1 MIGQYFTYLSRTN
14 LLNFT
19 TMELLKLPEQA
30 MSMLFGPQSIFA
42 NWVTFFIA
50 NWLVISLGGFIL
62 SNWMSKK
69 PDGIID
75 RNSLAAKISEKSNW
89 FMPFAILGIALSF
102 LYNVFIYSV
111 FFVLEVTRFIT
122 DFLYKWIK
130 FLFFWIWEN
139 VVSPSIWMLLKL
151 AYHYVIKMPFH
162 ALLGVIRNVPAVL
175 NRAFYYRVLWP
186 SLIGSV
192 VAAIL
197 MFIAFMANNNA
208 ISEYGTLVVAALTLT
223 WIVSKHIYGTNEAA
237 KKSILFTLVLCGFAV
252 VIVGVLCFL
261 NEGDASVKWGG
272 TIAGILH
279 VPTIVGSLIAGLI
292 ALSLLFSSSIG
303 VIYSNT
309 TNEKNWVEK
318 IRVFFVESFK
328 RSLSFCYQYL
338 FVAII
343 GTILTLL
350 PIAILKMVSDQAG
363 KSMVQVH
370 LDDKLT
376 QLNNDLKVYSTSDE
390 IDLLMNADSTKES
403 AFSKELDSL
412 KQECDLYYKIGENSL
427 FTSYI
432 SDAGSFGTDLRPV
445 NTRKEFDGRVDAS
458 EKTVKDLEDSK
469 KDEVKNM
476 DESIKSYN
484 DQIDAAKRSLTEI
497 LVNPLASNYYT
508 ELITSMTI
516 ELDKIQVVR
525 ERTIKYDDVLIA
537 AAKANTES
545 LKGNWSSY
553 ATSYLFY
560 IISKYALFSLIVAF
574 FFALFAL
581 TVQSTYDSYNGSGIV
596 AAFEQEKS
604 KNANQPWLAF
614 ILLGALAVGTL
625 NPNKVMDEPLKWV
638 NSFVG
643 EMTTTDSEDTNEE
656 SNQDDVAAN
665 ANVADTIQ
673 DDVIT
678 ENNLAQDVP
687 ISEAP
692 QEYYYCN
699 DGQSIP
705 LAFYNDG
712 GCDCSTCEDEN

>member
-1 MIGQYFTYLSRTN
+1 
-14 LLNFT
+14 
-19 TMELLKLPEQA
+19 MELLKLPEQA
-30 MSMLFGPQSIFA
+30 MSMLFGPQSMFA

-102 LYNVFIYSV
+102 IYNVFIYSV
-111 FFVLEVTRFIT
+111 FFVLEVTRFMS
-122 DFLYKWIK
+122 DFLFKWIK

-151 AYHYVIKMPFH
+151 AYHYLIKMPFH
-162 ALLGVIRNVPAVL
+162 SLLGVIRSVPSVL
-175 NRAFYYRVLWP
+175 NRAFYHRVLWP
-186 SLIGSV
+186 SFIGSV
-192 VAAIL
+192 LAAIL

-208 ISEYGTLVVAALTLT
+208 ISEYGTLVIAALTLT
-223 WIVSKHIYGTNEAA
+223 WIVSEHIYGTREAA
-237 KKSILFTLVLCGFAV
+237 VKSVLFTLVLCGFAIA
-252 VIVGVLCFL
+252 IVGILYFL
-261 NEGDASVKWGG
+261 NKGDASIKWGG
-272 TIAGILH
+272 TFAGILH
-279 VPTIVGSLIAGLI
+279 VPTIVGILVAGLI

-309 TNEKNWVEK
+309 TQEKNWVEK

-343 GTILTLL
+343 GTIITLL
-350 PIAILKMVSDQAG
+350 PIAVLKMVSDQAG
-363 KSMVQVH
+363 KSIVQVH
-370 LDDKLT
+370 LDDKLE
-376 QLNNDLKVYSTSDE
+376 QLNKDLKVYTTSDE
-390 IDLLMNADSTKES
+390 KDLLMNADSTKEN
-403 AFSKELDSL
+403 AFSTELDSL
-412 KQECDLYYKIGENSL
+412 KQESELNYKLGENKL
-427 FTSYI
+427 FTSFI
-432 SDAGSFGTDLRPV
+432 SDAGTFGTDLSPV
-445 NTRKEFDGRVDAS
+445 NTRKEFDGRVEAS
-458 EKTVKDLEDSK
+458 EKFSKELEDSK
-469 KDEVKNM
+469 KEEIKNL
-476 DESIKSYN
+476 DESIKTYN
-484 DQIDAAKRSLTEI
+484 VQIDEAKRALTEI

-508 ELITSMTI
+508 ELITSMSI
-516 ELDKIQVVR
+516 ELKKIQVLR
-525 ERTIKYDDVLIA
+525 ERTIKYDDVLIT

-560 IISKYALFSLIVAF
+560 LVSKYALFSLIVAF

-581 TVQSTYDSYNGSGIV
+581 TVQPTYDSYKGSGLV
-596 AAFEQEKS
+596 AAFEDEKS

-614 ILLGALAVGTL
+614 ILLGALAVGVM

-638 NSFVG
+638 DSLVNEV
-643 EMTTTDSEDTNEE
+643 TVTDSKGDNEA
-656 SNQDDVAAN
+656 SNRDSTEENANVSDAVQDDVVVTDNSTAPDAA
-665 ANVADTIQ
+665 
-673 DDVIT
+673 
-678 ENNLAQDVP
+678 

-699 DGQSIP
+699 DGESIP

-712 GCDCSTCEDEN
+712 GCDCSNCEDEN